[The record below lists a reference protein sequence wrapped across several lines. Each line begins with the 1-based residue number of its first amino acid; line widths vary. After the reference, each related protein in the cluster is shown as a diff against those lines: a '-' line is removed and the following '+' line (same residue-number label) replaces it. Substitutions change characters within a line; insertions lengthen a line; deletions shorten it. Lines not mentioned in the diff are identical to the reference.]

1 MIPASQSRPEP
12 LLSPPIDA
20 SSDDFLASVPP
31 PPPPIKREWRTAWRL
46 LRELIADP
54 EQTEKAIEVFYALG
68 PDQFERSFQ
77 RLLVHPEGRRLLG
90 QEVRLLDALC
100 DRAALAAL
108 PEGSF
113 GRVFL
118 EHRDRTG
125 LDPDGLLEVH
135 ARAQWKH
142 VAELD
147 PMRAWFRDRT
157 ILTHDLLHVLTGYD
171 TDPVGEATLL
181 AFVLGQGV
189 GRAQA
194 LLTCGAGVA
203 RGGPA
208 LATLPAP
215 RLAAR
220 AAGPL
225 PGSAPLRRS
234 ATAAARHRALH
245 RRHRAGRSRASRRNP
260 ARVLGELRPD
270 L

>member
-31 PPPPIKREWRTAWRL
+31 PPPPIKREWRTAGKL

-68 PDQFERSFQ
+68 RDQFERSFQ
-77 RLLVHPEGRRLLG
+77 RLLVHPEGRRLLE
-90 QEVRLLDALC
+90 QEVHLVDALC

-113 GRVFL
+113 GRGFL

-125 LDPDGLLEVH
+125 LDPEGLLEVH
-135 ARAQWKH
+135 ARAQWQQ

-194 LLTCGAGVA
+194 LLTFGAG
-203 RGGPA
+203 
-208 LATLPAP
+208 
-215 RLAAR
+215 LAAWRVVGWRWPRYLLR
-220 AAGPL
+220 AWRRGQRARFLAALPYEELLPL
-225 PGSAPLRRS
+225 PLDGAGCSAGIEPAEVAHPDGILRGSW
-234 ATAAARHRALH
+234 
-245 RRHRAGRSRASRRNP
+245 AS
-260 ARVLGELRPD
+260 
-270 L
+270 